1 MVHDVLQGELRVHFL
16 RTAQMGHDD
25 NGTSACKNLLKGG
38 HGPTDTGVVRNL
50 EVFVQGDVEIY
61 AHDGF
66 FAGKIVAV
74 NKLLHN

>member
-1 MVHDVLQGELRVHFL
+1 MVYDVFQGELRIHFL
-16 RTAQMGHDD
+16 RTAQMGHND
-25 NGTSACKNLLKGG
+25 NGTSAGEHLFKGR